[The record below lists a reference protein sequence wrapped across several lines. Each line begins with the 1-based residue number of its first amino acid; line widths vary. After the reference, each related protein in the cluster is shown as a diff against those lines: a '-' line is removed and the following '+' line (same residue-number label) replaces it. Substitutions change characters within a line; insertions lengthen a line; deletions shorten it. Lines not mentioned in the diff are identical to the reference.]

1 MGKDRIHPTCPPTDP
16 TQSKLTN
23 NWNIVLVQL
32 ASQGCQTAV
41 KIMCD
46 AVCNFALTKV
56 AIRVFQVLIL
66 AWVISPVFIR
76 RRLKQSIFG
85 AFTTVSGRQFQMVAI
100 LRLKKYLRLL
110 RFDALLLNNFLE
122 WPLVFCVYLTL
133 RQIWDN
139 FRVIYSWYYF
149 VRFNHVPRTL
159 LYVSVGRPS
168 SLSHWSYGKFLKP
181 GINFVA
187 LFCTCS
193 IVSISCFWCGI
204 HTKLDTSRCG
214 LTMLMY
220 SCMNVF
226 LSI

>member
-1 MGKDRIHPTCPPTDP
+1 
-16 TQSKLTN
+16 
-23 NWNIVLVQL
+23 
-32 ASQGCQTAV
+32 
-41 KIMCD
+41 
-46 AVCNFALTKV
+46 
-56 AIRVFQVLIL
+56 
-66 AWVISPVFIR
+66 
-76 RRLKQSIFG
+76 
-85 AFTTVSGRQFQMVAI
+85 MVAI

-122 WPLVFCVYLTL
+122 WPLVFCVSLTL
-133 RQIWDN
+133 RQIRDYLC
-139 FRVIYSWYYF
+139 VIYSWYYF
-149 VRFNHVPRTL
+149 VSFNHVPRTL

-220 SCMNVF
+220 SCQTPSVYHCLQITLWSRERPKSEMHRNNPQMRNLFCNKVE
-226 LSI
+226 